1 VPEHRVPYSGYIYP
15 DVGGGTISAL
25 RKYDRAFNGGRYK
38 AAAHEQWD
46 TTAYAQPVQTQTRGG
61 LFGRRT
67 MTVTR
72 VQTPSWHGHCNGWT
86 SASIRH
92 KEPQKSVTRNGVTFR
107 PADIKALLAE
117 IYIYT
122 HSETV
127 AGNYDYV
134 VNPATLH
141 VILANW
147 LGRQS
152 HPVAME
158 ATPGK
163 EKWNYPIYSFA
174 SSFAKRGSNRV
185 EVKTNIAYMHSSQ
198 GEQDRSPRIS
208 RKKYF
213 HYMLTLND
221 AGEIIGGSAYRD
233 SSRVDLLWIPI
244 APVQG
249 GQEGN
254 PRGNPYVNVEDVLA
268 IWRESVGD
276 DPEEQWVN
284 VWPAP
289 EVTEEEGQIAAA
301 ESAETAEPET
311 ETETASEPATDTTAE
326 VISESQ
332 PAASGG

>member
-1 VPEHRVPYSGYIYP
+1 M
-15 DVGGGTISAL
+15 
-25 RKYDRAFNGGRYK
+25 
-38 AAAHEQWD
+38 
-46 TTAYAQPVQTQTRGG
+46 
-61 LFGRRT
+61 RT
-67 MTVTR
+67 VTVTR
-72 VQTPSWHGHCNGWT
+72 VQTPHWHGHCNGWT
-86 SASIRH
+86 SATVRH
-92 KEPQKSVTRNGVTFR
+92 KEPQQSVTRNGVTFR
-107 PADIKALLAE
+107 PADIKGLLAE

-134 VNPATLH
+134 VNAGTLH
-141 VILANW
+141 ATLANW

-174 SSFAKRGSNRV
+174 SSFAKRGTHNV

-198 GEQDRSPRIS
+198 GEQDKSPKIS

-221 AGEIIGGSAYRD
+221 NGEIIGGSFYRD

-254 PRGNPYVNVEDVLA
+254 ERGNPHVDVETVLA
-268 IWRESVGD
+268 LWRDSVTED
-276 DPEEQWVN
+276 EEEQWVN

-289 EVTEEEGQIAAA
+289 EVTEEEALAAA
-301 ESAETAEPET
+301 DAEGTEESDSET
-311 ETETASEPATDTTAE
+311 ETVTEPATDTTAE
-326 VISESQ
+326 VTTADAQ